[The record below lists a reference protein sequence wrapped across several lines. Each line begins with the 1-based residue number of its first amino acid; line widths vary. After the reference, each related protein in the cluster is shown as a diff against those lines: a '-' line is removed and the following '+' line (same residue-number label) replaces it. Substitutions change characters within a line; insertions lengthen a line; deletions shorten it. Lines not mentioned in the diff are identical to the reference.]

1 MQHQATHRHHYPT
14 FEYQLPQRNM
24 HVGLEIRTK
33 EAALRPICS
42 HSLHSMAVCRHYK
55 QWITPRATMGVAMGV
70 VLGGFRLK
78 CGAFGTVQHHFSTS
92 LKFCSRKLRGK
103 WARTF
108 LLGGKVVRLFEY
120 WFVTGVIL
128 CSLHSMCF
136 MRVCACVVSL
146 SFSFDLF

>member
-42 HSLHSMAVCRHYK
+42 HSLHSMAVCGHYK
-55 QWITPRATMGVAMGV
+55 QWITPRAAMGVAMGV

-92 LKFCSRKLRGK
+92 LKFCSRKLRGLFF
-103 WARTF
+103 WA
-108 LLGGKVVRLFEY
+108 GKLCASLNIDLWLE
-120 WFVTGVIL
+120 WFCAACIL
-128 CSLHSMCF
+128 CALWG
-136 MRVCACVVSL
+136 CVHVL
-146 SFSFDLF
+146 CR